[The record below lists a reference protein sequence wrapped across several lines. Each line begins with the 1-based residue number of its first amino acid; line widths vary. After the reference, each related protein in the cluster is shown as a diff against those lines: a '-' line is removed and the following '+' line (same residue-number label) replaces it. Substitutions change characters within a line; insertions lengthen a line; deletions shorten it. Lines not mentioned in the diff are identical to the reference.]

1 MSKYH
6 KFVFDSENRRFV
18 GNFEEMYQQESEV
31 GFDSWHQEDNRQLN
45 RKIALSILESYNFG
59 NILDLGCGKGAF
71 THFLKKNNNKVV
83 GIDVSDT
90 ALSIARGRFP
100 DIDFDNF
107 DINQTSELENY
118 FYNQYGDIAEKIDL
132 VFSAELFSYLSN
144 YKEVLAC
151 LSKKCRYIMITLY
164 LPENPIGFVKS
175 KYELENAISDHF
187 EILELVELKKSRFSI
202 VFAKSK

>member
-71 THFLKKNNNKVV
+71 THFLKKSNNKVV

-118 FYNQYGDIAEKIDL
+118 FYNQYGDNAEKIDL

-175 KYELENAISDHF
+175 KYELENSISDHF